1 MGPAF
6 RARGGL
12 RHTLERVSESSFPR
26 RTVLVGLLAAPLTVA
41 ACSGDKPKAASN
53 TTAPSSTTTTAAP
66 PPPKATGRGLP
77 ADLLAT
83 VTSVY
88 VGGKV
93 RTTSAAAAVLAKRA
107 LVTADVA
114 VTGGVGTWRGTPIA
128 VVAHEGDVTLLVK
141 DSSWTVVGG
150 WWPSLKTAAVPVP
163 TTRILAVGS
172 DARPNQTPE
181 KCRADA
187 LHIIG
192 VDNQGVGGMVGV
204 PRDAYVPLSTGGSD
218 KINAALVYGGAN
230 GIVRTIEK
238 ATGVPIDGFLL
249 TGFKGFRAIVDGV
262 GGIPYVSKVM
272 LKSDGGQLLVRVGK
286 NILNG
291 STGLGL
297 ARERH
302 SLPNGDFGRS
312 ANQGAIL
319 QAGMAV
325 AKAKGPAGLPR
336 LLTVIGANVQTD
348 LTATTALTLA
358 ASVFR
363 TARPVPNQ
371 VAQGGVG
378 TKGGASVVLLNSSAR
393 ALFADMK
400 DGRLGA

>member
-1 MGPAF
+1 M
-6 RARGGL
+6 
-12 RHTLERVSESSFPR
+12 PR
-26 RTVLVGLLAAPLTVA
+26 RSILVGLLAAPLTLA
-41 ACSGDKPKAASN
+41 ACSKDKPKPNAA
-53 TTAPSSTTTTAAP
+53 TASSGTTTTSAAP
-66 PPPKATGRGLP
+66 QPPQVTGAGLP
-77 ADLLAT
+77 ADLLT
-83 VTSVY
+83 VMTSVY

-93 RTTSAAAAVLAKRA
+93 RATPAAAAVLAKRA
-107 LVTADVA
+107 PVTQE
-114 VTGGVGTWRGTPIA
+114 VTVSGGLGTWQGTPIA
-128 VVAHEGDVTLLVK
+128 VVARGNDVTLLVK
-141 DSSWTVVGG
+141 DSAWVVVGG

-172 DARPNQTPE
+172 DARPNQSPE

-192 VDNQGVGGMVGV
+192 VDDKGVGGLVGL

-218 KINAALVYGGAN
+218 KINAALVYGGTN
-230 GIVRTIEK
+230 GIVRTIERT
-238 ATGVPIDGFLL
+238 TGVQIDGYLL

-272 LKSDGGQLLVRVGK
+272 LKSDGGQLLVRVGR
-286 NILNG
+286 NLLNG

-325 AKAKGPAGLPR
+325 AKAKGPVGLPK
-336 LLTVIGANVQTD
+336 LLSVIGANVKTD
-348 LTATTALTLA
+348 LSATQALTLS

-363 TARPVPNQ
+363 TSRAVPNQ
-371 VAQGGVG
+371 VAQGGVA

-400 DGRLGA
+400 NGRLGA

>member
-1 MGPAF
+1 
-6 RARGGL
+6 
-12 RHTLERVSESSFPR
+12 
-26 RTVLVGLLAAPLTVA
+26 LLAAPLTVVA
-41 ACSGDKPKAASN
+41 ACSGDKPK
-53 TTAPSSTTTTAAP
+53 TTGSSSTSAPPSTTTTTP
-66 PPPKATGRGLP
+66 PPPTVTGRGLP
-77 ADLLAT
+77 ADLLTTMTAVYAGGRVRAT
-83 VTSVY
+83 
-88 VGGKV
+88 
-93 RTTSAAAAVLAKRA
+93 AAAKAVLDKRTPLA
-107 LVTADVA
+107 QPVT
-114 VTGGVGTWRGTPIA
+114 VTGGLGSWQGTPIA

-141 DSSWTVVGG
+141 DSSWVVVGG
-150 WWPSLKTAAVPVP
+150 WWPSLKAAAVPIAP
-163 TTRILAVGS
+163 TRILAVGS
-172 DARPNQTPE
+172 DARPGQTPE
-181 KCRADA
+181 KCRGDA

-192 VDNQGVGGMVGV
+192 VDAQGVGGMVGV
-204 PRDAYVPLSTGGSD
+204 PRDSYVPLSTGGTD
-218 KINAALVYGGAN
+218 KINAALVYGGTN

-238 ATGVPIDGFLL
+238 ATGIQIDGYLL
-249 TGFKGFRAIVDGV
+249 TGFTGFRAIVDGV

-272 LKSDGGQLLVRVGK
+272 LKSDGGTLLVKVGR
-286 NILNG
+286 NLLNG

-319 QAGMAV
+319 LAGMAV
-325 AKAKGPAGLPR
+325 AKAKGPTGLPR
-336 LLTVIGANVQTD
+336 FLSVIGANVKTD
-348 LTATTALTLA
+348 LSAATALTLA

-363 TARPVPNQ
+363 TTKAVPNQ

>member
-1 MGPAF
+1 M
-6 RARGGL
+6 
-12 RHTLERVSESSFPR
+12 SESSLPR
-26 RTVLVGLLAAPLTVA
+26 RSVLVGLLAAPLTVA
-41 ACSGDKPKAASN
+41 ACSADKPKASPSSSA
-53 TTAPSSTTTTAAP
+53 TAAPSTTTTAAP
-66 PPPKATGRGLP
+66 PPVKVTGRGLP
-77 ADLLAT
+77 ADLLTAM
-83 VTSVY
+83 TSVY

-93 RTTSAAAAVLAKRA
+93 RATPAATAVLAKRVP
-107 LVTADVA
+107 LTADVA
-114 VTGGVGTWRGTPIA
+114 VSGGVGSWQGTPIA
-128 VVAHEGDVTLLVK
+128 VVARGNDVTLLVK
-141 DSSWTVVGG
+141 DSSWVVVGG
-150 WWPSLKTAAVPVP
+150 WWPSLKAAAVPVAP
-163 TTRILAVGS
+163 TRILAVGS

-192 VDNQGVGGMVGV
+192 VDAKGVGGMVGV

-230 GIVRTIEK
+230 GIVRTIER
-238 ATGVPIDGFLL
+238 ATGVPIDGYLL

-272 LKSDGGQLLVRVGK
+272 LKSDGGQLLVRVGR

-325 AKAKGPAGLPR
+325 AKAKGPVGLPK
-336 LLTVIGANVQTD
+336 LLSVIGANVKTD

-363 TARPVPNQ
+363 TTRAVPNQ

-393 ALFADMK
+393 TLFADMK